1 MPKNITVHLSDDA
14 YQKFHKI
21 AVGEN
26 RSISNLIET
35 LATQKLTEELFT
47 DTFETEEILSNKTL
61 RRKLKKGH
69 RDATLK
75 KGRFVGCIHNCG

>member
-1 MPKNITVHLSDDA
+1 MPKNITLHLSDEA
-14 YQKFHKI
+14 YQRFRKI
-21 AVGEN
+21 AVGDN

-75 KGRFVGCIHNCG
+75 KGRFVG

>member
-1 MPKNITVHLSDDA
+1 MPKNITLHLSDEA
-14 YQKFHKI
+14 YQRFRKI
-21 AVGEN
+21 AVGDN
-26 RSISNLIET
+26 RSMSNLIET

-75 KGRFVGCIHNCG
+75 KGRFVG

>member
-1 MPKNITVHLSDDA
+1 M
-14 YQKFHKI
+14 
-21 AVGEN
+21 
-26 RSISNLIET
+26 SNLIET

-75 KGRFVGCIHNCG
+75 KGRFVG

>member
-1 MPKNITVHLSDDA
+1 MINVPKNITVHLSDDA

-35 LATQKLTEELFT
+35 FATQKLTEELFT

-75 KGRFVGCIHNCG
+75 KGRFVG

>member
-1 MPKNITVHLSDDA
+1 MPKNITVHLSDEA
-14 YQKFHKI
+14 YQRFRKI
-21 AVGEN
+21 AVGDN

-75 KGRFVGCIHNCG
+75 KGRFVG

>member
-1 MPKNITVHLSDDA
+1 MPKTITVHLSDDA

-21 AVGEN
+21 AVEEN
-26 RSISNLIET
+26 RSISSLIET
-35 LATQKLTEELFT
+35 FATQKLTEELFT

-69 RDATLK
+69 RDATLS
-75 KGRFVGCIHNCG
+75 KGRFVD